1 MCRLAKAESQN
12 RKRRSE
18 GNVEV
23 RNPSPKIRN
32 GQRKVVAINKSRKG
46 KPEKGIERWC
56 QPTKTGDPKRETD
69 SWSEVR
75 PRKPETDN
83 EVYNVDQRKS
93 ETSGS
98 WLQATKPEIRNPK
111 PTAKVDFKRRNPK
124 AETRDPKSETDSES
138 GFQAT
143 KLETRNSKAETGS
156 ESWLQATKP
165 EPRNPK
171 PETGYKRR
179 KPETR
184 NPKPKPETRNPKPET
199 RNPKPKPETRNP
211 KPETRNPKAET
222 RNRLESDFRGGSPDR
237 NSKWLFPI
245 PWFVACWFPFIPVV
259 VSLSKDKMYSFF
271 VCCRCNAQFGWVA
284 YLYFFSAYIIHLGWV
299 WVGGWVGLITSLLLR
314 TYFIFYTI
322 SSYVKI
328 FLSWCYVTRTSL
340 DFMLRYVAF
349 SCASCTTSSYVKIS
363 LADATSQELL

>member
-184 NPKPKPETRNPKPET
+184 NPKPKPETRNPKP
-199 RNPKPKPETRNP
+199 KPETRNP
-211 KPETRNPKAET
+211 KPESRNPKPT
-222 RNRLESDFRGGSPDR
+222 WIRLSRRLSGSELIISFDPSPYWDTLGC
-237 NSKWLFPI
+237 NVDITNLTNPMGI
-245 PWFVACWFPFIPVV
+245 CPVV
-259 VSLSKDKMYSFF
+259 TLE
-271 VCCRCNAQFGWVA
+271 
-284 YLYFFSAYIIHLGWV
+284 
-299 WVGGWVGLITSLLLR
+299 LR
-314 TYFIFYTI
+314 TEWYKPHIRPYWNLTFDPTPIQATPRHIRLYWKQNTQPLQQ
-322 SSYVKI
+322 K
-328 FLSWCYVTRTSL
+328 
-340 DFMLRYVAF
+340 
-349 SCASCTTSSYVKIS
+349 TTFPRSH
-363 LADATSQELL
+363 